1 MRRLVSALVLVLAS
15 SSARAASPVGE
26 WLVQDQSARVLIQKC
41 GANLCGKISWSS
53 DGKDIGRQ
61 ILLSLKPDGAQ
72 WTGTVV
78 DVRDGTT
85 YLAHVSLRSQSSL
98 KLDGCV
104 LGGVICSGELWTRVK

>member
-1 MRRLVSALVLVLAS
+1 MRRYVSALVLVVATS
-15 SSARAASPVGE
+15 GAQAASPVGE
-26 WLVQDQSARVLIQKC
+26 WLVQDRSARVLIRKC
-41 GANLCGKISWSS
+41 GGDLCGKISWSS

-61 ILLSLKPDGAQ
+61 ILISLKPDGAQ

-85 YLAHVSLRSQSSL
+85 YLAHVSLQSQSSL

-104 LGGVICSGELWTRVK
+104 LGGAICSGELWTRYK